1 MSRGLVDPFEPEEEG
16 LPASN
21 EDIMGVVLSVFMM
34 IENLHQR
41 LDVAGFAKVE
51 SAEEFLNGE

>member
-1 MSRGLVDPFEPEEEG
+1 MSRGLTDPFEEEPE

-21 EDIMGVVLSVFMM
+21 EDIMNVVLSLFLMV
-34 IENLHQR
+34 ENLHQR

-51 SAEEFLNGE
+51 SAEEFLGGE

>member
-1 MSRGLVDPFEPEEEG
+1 MSRGLTDPFEPEEEG

-21 EDIMGVVLSVFMM
+21 EDIMGVVLAVFMM
-34 IENLHQR
+34 VENLHQR

-51 SAEEFLNGE
+51 VEDGE

>member
-1 MSRGLVDPFEPEEEG
+1 MSRGLTDPFEEEPNV
-16 LPASN
+16 PASN
-21 EDIMGVVLSVFMM
+21 EDIMGVVLTLFMM
-34 IENLHQR
+34 VENLHQR